1 MMEILGGPALKKM
14 ALAVVV
20 VGPLLLIAACGG
32 GGDKEVTGLVLE
44 AVERDLVEIEL
55 LRVRDD
61 DGRVWEF
68 STEGPVGVSAAHL
81 RQHQLAG
88 EKVLVTYREERG
100 LLIAV
105 DVRDAPVRGR
115 YGR

>member
-1 MMEILGGPALKKM
+1 M
-14 ALAVVV
+14 ALAVAVV
-20 VGPLLLIAACGG
+20 VPLLLIAACGG

-68 STEGPVGVSAAHL
+68 STEGTVGVSAAHL

-100 LLIAV
+100 RLIAV

>member
-1 MMEILGGPALKKM
+1 MMEILGRPALKKM

-20 VGPLLLIAACGG
+20 VGPLLLIAAACG
-32 GGDKEVTGLVLE
+32 GGDKEVMGLVLE
-44 AVERDLVEIEL
+44 AVERDLAEIEL

-68 STEGPVGVSAAHL
+68 FTEGPVGVSAAHL

-88 EKVLVTYREERG
+88 ERVLVTYREEGGR
-100 LLIAV
+100 LIAV
-105 DVRDAPVRGR
+105 AVGDAAVSSG

>member
-1 MMEILGGPALKKM
+1 MMEILAGPASKKM
-14 ALAVVV
+14 ALAVAVV
-20 VGPLLLIAACGG
+20 VPLLLIAAACGG
-32 GGDKEVTGLVLE
+32 GTKEVTGLVLE
-44 AVERDLVEIEL
+44 AVERDLTEIEL

-88 EKVLVTYREERG
+88 EKVLVTYREEGGR
-100 LLIAV
+100 LIAV
-105 DVRDAPVRGR
+105 DVRDAPVRDR

>member
-1 MMEILGGPALKKM
+1 MMEILRKPASKKM
-14 ALAVVV
+14 TLAVAVAA
-20 VGPLLLIAACGG
+20 PLLLIAAACG
-32 GGDKEVTGLVLE
+32 GGDKDVTGLVLE
-44 AVERDLVEIEL
+44 AVERDLAEIEL

-68 STEGPVGVSAAHL
+68 FTEGPVGANAAHL

-88 EKVLVTYREERG
+88 EKVLVTYREEGGR
-100 LLIAV
+100 LIAV
-105 DVRDAPVRGR
+105 AVGDPPVRGR